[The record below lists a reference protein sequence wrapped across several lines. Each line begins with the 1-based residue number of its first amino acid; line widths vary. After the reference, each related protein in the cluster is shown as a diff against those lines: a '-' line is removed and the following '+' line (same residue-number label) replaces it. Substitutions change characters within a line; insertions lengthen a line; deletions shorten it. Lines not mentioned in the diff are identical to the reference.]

1 MIKVENLKFRYGT
14 HWILKGVDLQAQKN
28 ETLALIGPS
37 GCGKTTLLRL
47 VGGFEMPY
55 HGEITIEDVMVSRPG
70 FVVPPHKRH
79 LSLIFQDLALW
90 PHLTVE
96 EHLLFVLHDKKKE
109 NACVVNRVTALLKNV
124 DLAPCAD
131 RFPHQLSGGEKQRLA
146 IARGIAKNPKYLL
159 MDEPFNNLDPI
170 LKKDQ
175 ENFLNQ
181 LKEQF
186 QMGIIYVSHNIEE
199 VKNIADRI
207 AIMKKGRIIQTD
219 TKQNVLEN
227 PLDEFVTSFLNC

>member
-1 MIKVENLKFRYGT
+1 MIKVENLKIRYGK
-14 HWILKGVDLQAQKN
+14 HWILKGVDLQVQRN
-28 ETLALIGPS
+28 EALALIGPS

-47 VGGFEMPY
+47 VAGFEMPDE
-55 HGEITIEDVMVSRPG
+55 GNISIEDEMASRPG
-70 FVVPPHKRH
+70 FVLPPSKRNI
-79 LSLIFQDLALW
+79 SLIFQDLALW
-90 PHLTVE
+90 PHMTVE
-96 EHLLFVLHDKKKE
+96 EHLLFVLNNKKKE
-109 NACVVNRVTALLKNV
+109 KSYMENRIKELLKNV
-124 DLAPCAD
+124 DLEPCAN

-159 MDEPFNNLDPI
+159 MDEPFTNLDPI

-181 LKEQF
+181 LKNQF

-207 AIMKKGRIIQTD
+207 AIMKKGRITQAD
-219 TKQNVLEN
+219 TKQIIFQN
-227 PLDEFVTSFLNC
+227 PLDEFVKSFLNC